1 MSKTRKEDILQMS
14 DEDIRMK
21 ISDDRENLQR
31 MRFNHAISPLDNPM
45 SLRSLRREIARLNTE
60 LNARAAAATQ
70 TVKQP

>member
-21 ISDDRENLQR
+21 ISDDRENLRR

-60 LNARAAAATQ
+60 LNVRAAAAAQ
-70 TVKQP
+70 TVKKS

>member
-21 ISDDRENLQR
+21 IRDDQDNLRR
-31 MRFNHAISPLDNPM
+31 MRFNHAISPLDNPL

-60 LNARAAAATQ
+60 LNKRQQKASS
-70 TVKQP
+70 

>member
-60 LNARAAAATQ
+60 LNVRAAAAAQ

>member
-1 MSKTRKEDILQMS
+1 MS

-60 LNARAAAATQ
+60 LNVRAAAAAQ

>member
-1 MSKTRKEDILQMS
+1 MS

-21 ISDDRENLQR
+21 ISDDRENLRR

-60 LNARAAAATQ
+60 LNVRAAAAAQ
-70 TVKQP
+70 TVKKS

>member
-21 ISDDRENLQR
+21 ISDDRENLRR

-60 LNARAAAATQ
+60 LNVRAAAAAQ
-70 TVKQP
+70 TVKTS

>member
-21 ISDDRENLQR
+21 ISDDRENLRR

-60 LNARAAAATQ
+60 LNVRAAAAA
-70 TVKQP
+70 

>member
-1 MSKTRKEDILQMS
+1 MS

-60 LNARAAAATQ
+60 LNVRADGAAQ